1 VRRARSEIARADLV
15 LYVIDSAAPPAPAEL
30 AAELAALPEKVP
42 VLRIWNKVDL
52 LPEGSDPSSI
62 SVSATTGTGLDAL
75 RERIKAQAGYE
86 HAGGGAWSA
95 RARHLDALR
104 RARENMT
111 RAMAGLDSL
120 SAFELVAEELR
131 LAQRALGEIT
141 GEVTSDELLG
151 RIFSSFCI
159 GK

>member
-1 VRRARSEIARADLV
+1 MV
-15 LYVIDSAAPPAPAEL
+15 AETL
-30 AAELAALPEKVP
+30 IEEGSDPVP
-42 VLRIWNKVDL
+42 TGTV
-52 LPEGSDPSSI
+52 PEGDCPLLGTVSDPSSI
-62 SVSATTGTGLDAL
+62 SVSATTGLGLDAL

-86 HAGGGAWSA
+86 QAGGGAWSA

-104 RARENMT
+104 RARDSMT
-111 RAMAGLDSL
+111 RATAGLESL

-131 LAQRALGEIT
+131 LAQLALGEIT